1 MVKLRQ
7 SGEYNRIKTVL
18 EQKGKDQI
26 WLTVELDMQ
35 YETINRYCNNRRQPT
50 LATLFKIAA
59 LLDVLPSKLLNEKLV
74 IK

>member
-1 MVKLRQ
+1 MVKLKQ
-7 SGEYNRIKTVL
+7 SGEYNRIKIVL
-18 EQKGKDQI
+18 EQKEKDQI
-26 WLTVELDMQ
+26 WLTEKLDLQ

-50 LATLFKIAA
+50 LATLFEIAA